1 MNNKGQVLI
10 IFVILIPILILVM
23 SMIVNIGYL
32 QIEKKNID
40 NTVRDAL
47 EFYLNS
53 SDTDKDTLAKELINK
68 NIATNNISI
77 DEDEFYVEISVSAP
91 VKGILNKNEDKYNVT
106 YRGYKDTL
114 KIIKGWYN
122 VIE

>member
-40 NTVRDAL
+40 NTVHDAL

-53 SDTDKDTLAKELINK
+53 SDTDKDILAKELINK

-77 DEDEFYVEISVSAP
+77 DETEFYVEISVSAP

-106 YRGYKDTL
+106 YRGYKDNL
-114 KIIKGWYN
+114 KIIKG
-122 VIE
+122 

>member
-1 MNNKGQVLI
+1 MRIQMNNKGQVLI

-91 VKGILNKNEDKYNVT
+91 IKGILNKNEDKYNVT

-114 KIIKGWYN
+114 KIIKG
-122 VIE
+122 

>member
-40 NTVRDAL
+40 NTVHDAL

-53 SDTDKDTLAKELINK
+53 SDTDKDILAKELINK

-77 DEDEFYVEISVSAP
+77 DETEFYVEISVSAP

-106 YRGYKDTL
+106 YRGYKDNL

>member
-77 DEDEFYVEISVSAP
+77 DETEFYVEISVSAP

>member
-1 MNNKGQVLI
+1 MRIQMNNKGQVLI

-53 SDTDKDTLAKELINK
+53 SDTDKDILAKELINK

-77 DEDEFYVEISVSAP
+77 DETEFYVEISVSAP

-114 KIIKGWYN
+114 KIIKG
-122 VIE
+122 